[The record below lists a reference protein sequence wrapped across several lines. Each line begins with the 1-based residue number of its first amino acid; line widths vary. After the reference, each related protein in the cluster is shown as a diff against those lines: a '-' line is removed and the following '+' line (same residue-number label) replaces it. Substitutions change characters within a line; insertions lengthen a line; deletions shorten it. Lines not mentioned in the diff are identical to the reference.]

1 MKEVDVTRQEARP
14 VRDALLKV
22 DRALRDQLKVA
33 AALEKRLLI
42 DITEEA
48 LRDWMRRFNERRE
61 LSGGRISDLDQPAVL
76 SRE

>member
-1 MKEVDVTRQEARP
+1 MKEVHVPQQEARP

-22 DRALRDQLKVA
+22 DRSLRDQLKVA

-48 LRDWMRRFNERRE
+48 LREWMRRFNERRE
-61 LSGGRISDLDQPAVL
+61 VAGGRISDLDQPA
-76 SRE
+76 